1 MVSSRDKEEID
12 NMGIIQMGNVLSG
25 GFDSDDHVYFFDD
38 AYIYL
43 KVRFNKLG
51 GWKRFS
57 QECSDLRESAWQRD
71 F

>member
-1 MVSSRDKEEID
+1 MLSLKDKEEID

-25 GFDSDDHVYFFDD
+25 DFDSDDHVYFFD

-43 KVRFNKLG
+43 KIRFNKLG

-57 QECSDLRESAWQRD
+57 QECSVLGESA
-71 F
+71 